1 MNVHGGILFC
11 FIMFIKFICVAGVQ
25 LFCGF
30 MPLYKRIAPYIL
42 FFLFSCIFVFYYK
55 YIVALFNF
63 TWVSLSLSLI
73 NIIEIACNVVASI
86 KIIIVHCLYI
96 FFNKSRWNIIL
107 TKSDSPHTRCA
118 ESESLNKLQCQR
130 LHLAKMHMRTIS
142 INNYIET
149 PIQRSG

>member
-1 MNVHGGILFC
+1 MFMVVFFFVLSCLLNLYVWQEFNC
-11 FIMFIKFICVAGVQ
+11 FAG
-25 LFCGF
+25 LCHCTKELHLIF
-30 MPLYKRIAPYIL
+30 